1 MLNSKV
7 TEPSKV
13 RTKHLVDDTHGK
25 YNTNS
30 QIKFKSA
37 ILKSSQY
44 NSSDF
49 QRADPAAISVDRN
62 NKQVVFKTFAPFTDH
77 ISERNNTIADNA

>member
-1 MLNSKV
+1 MLNNKV
-7 TEPSKV
+7 TQPSKV

-30 QIKFKSA
+30 QLKFKSA

-44 NSSDF
+44 NCSDV

-62 NKQVVFKTFAPFTDH
+62 NKQIIYKTFATFTDH
-77 ISERNNTIADNA
+77 ISERNNITVDNA